1 MLKKKEIFIYA
12 FFFIF
17 LFLDI
22 SYSKIQIKYKIDD
35 QIITNIDIIDEKNY
49 LIFLKP
55 NLAKLSEE
63 EILKISLN
71 SLIKEIIKKKELDR
85 IFQNVDKEKIA
96 TEVKKNLFK
105 YKNVKNESEFLGI
118 LNNYDIEYSKI
129 VEKIQYE
136 GLWNELI
143 FKKYNSLVK
152 INRNKLRKDL
162 VKKISND
169 KKFEYELFEILFE
182 IEKDETYKNKIKHIS
197 EYINKNDFKSAASK
211 FSISNSANKGG
222 EIGWIKE
229 TLLSEELNNILIKL
243 KKGDITQPLKY
254 PNGYLI
260 LKLNDKKEMKQIID
274 IDKELEEIIRFEKNR
289 QLNQFSLLFYKKLK
303 QNSKI
308 NEY

>member
-1 MLKKKEIFIYA
+1 MFKKKKIFIYV

-96 TEVKKNLFK
+96 TEVKKNLFE

-182 IEKDETYKNKIKHIS
+182 IEKDETYKNKIKQIS

-211 FSISNSANKGG
+211 FSISNGANKGG

-274 IDKELEEIIRFEKNR
+274 KELEEIIRFEKNR